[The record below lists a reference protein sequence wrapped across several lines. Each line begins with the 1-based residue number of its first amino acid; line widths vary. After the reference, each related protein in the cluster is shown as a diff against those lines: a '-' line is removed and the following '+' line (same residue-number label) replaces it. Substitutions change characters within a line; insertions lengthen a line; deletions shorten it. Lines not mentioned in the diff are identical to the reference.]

1 MTTTTPERIVSDSG
15 LPALLRNDP
24 DAALRTPYGFSPGS
38 GPLLD
43 PATLRDQIL
52 PRWREGVDRQVKAL
66 VKRARSTLETLSG
79 DALYSRLDD
88 PLHRRAALIAELFR
102 THTVVKNAGRLD
114 VRTLQHSLAGALD
127 AGGPLRFEIAWGQ
140 VKRGLAGL
148 KTAGPYAD
156 LAEAL
161 AVGRLTALMR
171 AAGQLLDGEVRLT
184 VLTGGTRFQDA
195 LLTRPEQLAAY
206 DAQRQAVADA
216 LGASGTVVFG
226 DFTAARTDADRAAW
240 QEIYRRTLAATSDEE
255 ITARLH
261 TVAFNVDWDTVLT
274 RAADGAA
281 PHGVALP
288 DRLAGWLAGAP
299 AERGPFLIR
308 AATTCLVNP
317 GLQQH
322 WEQQLADTEDG
333 EDLLEDAI
341 DFFAHIAWEATRRYA
356 AIHAADRE
364 AATGAAAGAP
374 SADRDGSQ
382 EAAPGRAIRLTVHE
396 KRDRPAMPA
405 LAILGMRAPGLLP
418 QHLAAHLADGGRTEV
433 GTMAE
438 LHAQLPSAL
447 PVHLSEEAAAHPVF
461 GWLAGTG
468 QPLCMVS
475 PDTDWQR
482 SLALA
487 LDPEQ
492 G

>member
-1 MTTTTPERIVSDSG
+1 M
-15 LPALLRNDP
+15 
-24 DAALRTPYGFSPGS
+24 
-38 GPLLD
+38 
-43 PATLRDQIL
+43 
-52 PRWREGVDRQVKAL
+52 
-66 VKRARSTLETLSG
+66 
-79 DALYSRLDD
+79 
-88 PLHRRAALIAELFR
+88 
-102 THTVVKNAGRLD
+102 
-114 VRTLQHSLAGALD
+114 
-127 AGGPLRFEIAWGQ
+127 
-140 VKRGLAGL
+140 
-148 KTAGPYAD
+148 
-156 LAEAL
+156 
-161 AVGRLTALMR
+161 
-171 AAGQLLDGEVRLT
+171 
-184 VLTGGTRFQDA
+184 
-195 LLTRPEQLAAY
+195 
-206 DAQRQAVADA
+206 
-216 LGASGTVVFG
+216 
-226 DFTAARTDADRAAW
+226 AARTDADRTAW
-240 QEIYRRTLAATSDEE
+240 QEIYQRTLAATSDEE

-274 RAADGAA
+274 QAADGAA

-288 DRLAGWLAGAP
+288 DRLTAWLAGAP

-364 AATGAAAGAP
+364 AATGGTTGAGATTGTDTTTDAP
-374 SADRDGSQ
+374 SAGG
-382 EAAPGRAIRLTVHE
+382 EAAPARAIRLTVHE

-438 LHAQLPSAL
+438 LHSQLPSAL
-447 PVHLSEEAAAHPVF
+447 PVHLTDEAAAHPVF
-461 GWLAGTG
+461 DWLAGTG
-468 QPLCMVS
+468 QPLCLVS